1 MIIEFFKYDLY
12 RKYQTSDGVTYT
24 PLDEYQCVLTSSE
37 FNDTCEV
44 TSSYATYGKFP
55 IAGEPNEQ
63 FYSLYYYVS
72 QADIDYAY
80 NFETKNVTTERL
92 VKRPGFGFEKYGLH
106 LSSSSTS
113 LNMVFSQ
120 TYIYS
125 FESNWNT
132 SNITT
137 ISNMF
142 YNCKSLFKADLSSFD
157 TSKVTSCN
165 AMFYGCLDLTSLD
178 LSNFDLSNVTEE
190 GSMKN
195 MFYQCASLNHIKCNQ
210 KLYEWFMKYAE
221 VINLPDTML
230 NGTIG
235 ELGSDANWEIID
247 YVAPVINYTIY
258 STNTTTEENQEVILA
273 NKKEYFNA
281 IKVNNEEHIINGVGK
296 YSYTFPTIQTNN
308 VEYSTLSDLTS
319 INSMF
324 SGCTDLSTID
334 LTNFSTSAI
343 TDMENLFRD
352 CSGLNDIKLENV
364 DTSNVT
370 TIKNMFYNCSSLSS
384 LDLSKFNLNKI
395 TDMSYLLANCS
406 SLVNLNIDGLTT
418 PSVTNMSYAFSNCS
432 GLTSIDLTSFNISF
446 DKSIKTN
453 ISHLFD
459 NCSNITSI
467 NLSNWKITENTN
479 ISYLFANCTNLVS
492 IDISSFDTTGNVYNT
507 NIEKMFYNC
516 KALKSIRCTGQF
528 YFWCFDV
535 QHTINMTSTMGR
547 GDVGRVGSGAVW
559 EIVDYDDYFTD

>member
-24 PLDEYQCVLTSSE
+24 PLDDYQCVLTSNE
-37 FNDTCEV
+37 FNDTCE
-44 TSSYATYGKFP
+44 TDSSYAVYGEFNSG
-55 IAGEPNEQ
+55 ISGDWH
-63 FYSLYYYVS
+63 SLYFYM
-72 QADIDYAY
+72 AGDLLDYAY
-80 NFETKNVTTERL
+80 WIDEKTFIYDRL
-92 VKRPGFGFEKYGLH
+92 VRKPGSGFSKFALH
-106 LSSSSTS
+106 LANGRTS
-113 LNMVFSQ
+113 LNMAFSN
-120 TYIYS
+120 TFIYS
-125 FESNWNT
+125 FNSKWDT
-132 SNITT
+132 SNITS

-142 YNCKSLFKADLSSFD
+142 YECEYLTKANLSNFD
-157 TSKVTSCN
+157 TKNVKSCN
-165 AMFYGCLDLTSLD
+165 AMFYKCFNLVDLD
-178 LSNFDLSNVTEE
+178 LSNFDLSNIIEE
-190 GSMKN
+190 DFMKD
-195 MFYQCASLNHIKCNQ
+195 MFYGCGSLIHIKCNQ
-210 KLYEWFMKYAE
+210 KVFNWFMKNADN
-221 VINLPDTML
+221 IKLPNKML
-230 NGTIG
+230 NGTVG
-235 ELGSDANWEIID
+235 GLDSGSNWEIID
-247 YVAPVINYTIY
+247 YEEPIINYSIY
-258 STNTTTEENQEVILA
+258 ASNTTTEENQNVLLTP
-273 NKKEYFNA
+273 KKEYFTA
-281 IKVNNEEHIINGVGK
+281 IKTNDFEKIIYGVGK
-296 YSYTFPTIQTNN
+296 YTYTYNGIQSNT
-308 VEYSTLSDLTS
+308 VEYSPYIDLTS
-319 INSMF
+319 LNGMF

-334 LTNFSTSAI
+334 LRNFSTSAI
-343 TDMENLFRD
+343 TDMENLFSD

-370 TIKNMFYNCSSLSS
+370 TIKSMFYNCSSLYS
-384 LDLSKFNLNKI
+384 LDLSNFNLNKI

-453 ISHLFD
+453 ISHLFE

-492 IDISSFDTTGNVYNT
+492 IDISSFDTTGNIYKTNT
-507 NIEKMFYNC
+507 EKMFYNC

-535 QHTINMTSTMGR
+535 QHTINMTPTMGR